1 MTYLV
6 GGILITLVVIAGVIW
21 FIIEATKQIIPAA
34 FAAYPPYPPSNIS
47 PAYYR
52 IPRPLG

>member
-1 MTYLV
+1 MTYLIA
-6 GGILITLVVIAGVIW
+6 GILVTLVVIAGVIW

-34 FAAYPPYPPSNIS
+34 FAAYPPYPSNVS